1 MEPLEKKPN
10 FVKGLRCTYNY
21 SAKQIAQK
29 LEISDSTY
37 RKKEAG
43 IIGFSDNEKITIA
56 KLFGLSM
63 EQVNRIFFDGQFPSG
78 NKDIPDGSTTPPFV
92 P

>member
-1 MEPLEKKPN
+1 MEPSEKKPN

-63 EQVNRIFFDGQFPSG
+63 EQVNRIFFDGQLPNGSGNVPSG
-78 NKDIPDGSTTPPFV
+78 NTAPPFV